1 MAEIQA
7 DPERYGN
14 EELELEAMGKGD
26 DNDEE

>member
-7 DPERYGN
+7 DPECYDN
-14 EELELEAMGKGD
+14 EELELEVMGKGD